1 MASDARVLSLFVDE
15 YGVRWRY
22 FPRTQHEQNRTAE
35 EDRAPRYPTSLHSRL
50 GLVRVACSV
59 EYLYNLIYYLGHLGQ
74 LARNGNF
81 SICVAAPHFAVAN
94 MGRDRGIQVAMD
106 GHNGVD
112 GDILAWVQKHLV
124 ADSIGLGERDE
135 LVDMIGERSKGL
147 ILWAEVVVDTVNMLC
162 EDGVSP
168 EVLEGIIK
176 DIPSSLDGL
185 YTWLFERLDAEERAD
200 ALVLMQWVLLA
211 AEPLRLNELL
221 VAVRLTITMSGPRV
235 RWELYSVL
243 DVEPAMSVRD
253 LRKPDGQGFAIDT
266 PTQFHEWIRR
276 RSQGLVKLDSEARS
290 AEGKPNEPL
299 GLQRVLPIHDSV
311 WSFFLK
317 GKGFHCLSPLPG
329 LEPLEQSSITT
340 QDLVDEAY
348 FTLLHACLEY
358 LNMTDFESLG
368 RGTGTGPSSSS
379 PATDPMSMPDA
390 ETTRWR
396 KTVDDQRK
404 LMLSYPL
411 LQYAVDNLVFHILTP
426 RLFRYFVPQ
435 MDLLR
440 MFTANDCRLWRRWTR
455 LLGISIA
462 DANSSTI
469 IARASQSRP
478 TRRLLHPVYGARYRL
493 ERVLKKVWRTAV
505 EQNGQPKGRDGR
517 ARPRTPRT
525 PKSADSSGTLYFALD
540 GGGDPGK
547 AQWLLGSTSPSTSPK
562 GGGGGAFSPIPTSP
576 GDTLNLMTLFAR

>member
-1 MASDARVLSLFVDE
+1 
-15 YGVRWRY
+15 
-22 FPRTQHEQNRTAE
+22 
-35 EDRAPRYPTSLHSRL
+35 
-50 GLVRVACSV
+50 
-59 EYLYNLIYYLGHLGQ
+59 
-74 LARNGNF
+74 
-81 SICVAAPHFAVAN
+81 
-94 MGRDRGIQVAMD
+94 
-106 GHNGVD
+106 
-112 GDILAWVQKHLV
+112 
-124 ADSIGLGERDE
+124 
-135 LVDMIGERSKGL
+135 
-147 ILWAEVVVDTVNMLC
+147 
-162 EDGVSP
+162 
-168 EVLEGIIK
+168 
-176 DIPSSLDGL
+176 
-185 YTWLFERLDAEERAD
+185 
-200 ALVLMQWVLLA
+200 
-211 AEPLRLNELL
+211 
-221 VAVRLTITMSGPRV
+221 
-235 RWELYSVL
+235 
-243 DVEPAMSVRD
+243 
-253 LRKPDGQGFAIDT
+253 
-266 PTQFHEWIRR
+266 
-276 RSQGLVKLDSEARS
+276 
-290 AEGKPNEPL
+290 
-299 GLQRVLPIHDSV
+299 
-311 WSFFLK
+311 
-317 GKGFHCLSPLPG
+317 
-329 LEPLEQSSITT
+329 
-340 QDLVDEAY
+340 
-348 FTLLHACLEY
+348 
-358 LNMTDFESLG
+358 MTDFESLG